1 MGIFRDPLRDLFSPE
16 EVVHRVPVIGS
27 IGPEVENVIG
37 TAYVSDTDVIIHV
50 QNDTLIR
57 EVGPQLQ
64 MDFIKGFLLGV
75 QYRPVEPK
83 KEGG

>member
-1 MGIFRDPLRDLFSPE
+1 MGIFRDPLRDLFEPE

-27 IGPEVENVIG
+27 TGPEVENVIG
-37 TAYVSDTDVIIHV
+37 AAYVSDTDVIIHV

-64 MDFIKGFLLGV
+64 MDFIKAFLLGV
-75 QYRPVEPK
+75 QYSPVEPK
-83 KEGG
+83 KEVR